1 LFSSLSKAEA
11 KRVAGITDEVN
22 VREGAE
28 LLQQGNSAH
37 ELMVI
42 EPTPMTLMVMT
53 ARDLRAIAREM
64 PGLENCLRTAAAT
77 RLPVTD

>member
-1 LFSSLSKAEA
+1 
-11 KRVAGITDEVN
+11 
-22 VREGAE
+22 
-28 LLQQGNSAH
+28 
-37 ELMVI
+37 MVI

-64 PGLENCLRTAAAT
+64 PGLENRLRTAAAT